1 MFVWKGKHGRVIYYE
16 RLFGPCQP
24 PRNAQDQWEPVG
36 SLQCV
41 CEEVYERENEFIV
54 SEIQQ
59 CLMPEGLLFFLL
71 HTILHDICIHFKQHV
86 FISSL

>member
-1 MFVWKGKHGRVIYYE
+1 M
-16 RLFGPCQP
+16 
-24 PRNAQDQWEPVG
+24 
-36 SLQCV
+36 